1 MWRTILPFQS
11 IFHNPFIYI
20 YNIDST
26 IFLKPII
33 QKLSLISPS
42 EIRASSTSQ
51 NIFQIPIILQQRQQG
66 RRHRKLR
73 TGGRDTFRVS
83 NRSHH
88 PFPSLSPSSLPPLAP
103 SAQVLLARNAWS
115 FCRAAQSKAAPVEC
129 YNFALP
135 LPSPPPTPAP
145 SLFSSQSPFI
155 YPAIF
160 LTPTSPPGLSPPLS
174 RWRNERL
181 LSLPAEEE
189 TYRTRSWIRPE
200 HSGGEEGRSTTATP
214 SYVALAREGWLE
226 MPAHRSAHVRTESS
240 QLGAE
245 SIRPTISPRR
255 RGPSPNRERG
265 SHSRIA

>member
-1 MWRTILPFQS
+1 M
-11 IFHNPFIYI
+11 
-20 YNIDST
+20 
-26 IFLKPII
+26 
-33 QKLSLISPS
+33 
-42 EIRASSTSQ
+42 
-51 NIFQIPIILQQRQQG
+51 
-66 RRHRKLR
+66 R

-88 PFPSLSPSSLPPLAP
+88 PFPPLSLPPPSLPPLAP

-145 SLFSSQSPFI
+145 SLLSSQSPFI